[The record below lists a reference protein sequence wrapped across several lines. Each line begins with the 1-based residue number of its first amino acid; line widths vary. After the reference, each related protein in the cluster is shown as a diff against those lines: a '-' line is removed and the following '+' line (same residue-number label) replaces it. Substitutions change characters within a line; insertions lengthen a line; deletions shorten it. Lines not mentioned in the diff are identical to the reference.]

1 MASLLRDFR
10 ARLLQLFAPPGKPGP
25 KTAPAKDR
33 ARARVTELRREG
45 LPVYEISSRLRAEGT
60 PLNRTGVG
68 QILAEEGFGRLLRG
82 TAAMASTSP
91 ATAGRDTRLPRAAV
105 IDFAAFPARAE
116 TSLAGLLPRCPTWYP
131 WTCPP

>member
-1 MASLLRDFR
+1 MASLLREFR
-10 ARLLQLFAPPGKPGP
+10 AGRLELFAPPGKPGP
-25 KTAPAKDR
+25 KTTPAKDR
-33 ARARVTELRREG
+33 ARARVIELRREG

-82 TAAMASTSP
+82 PAPAASTSP

-105 IDFAAFPARAE
+105 IDFAAFPARAD
-116 TSLAGLLPRCPTWYP
+116 TRLAGLCWPSLT
-131 WTCPP
+131 